1 MAEPT
6 LWPDISTLLE
16 IPAPGAVVE
25 NAPRGSRFRA
35 ITGCIAGHIFFNDT
49 EPNTAHD
56 CGDRRSRRH
65 VPPLLDGL
73 RILVLEDEFLIAM
86 DVEQLCRDQGAADV
100 TIVRDLAEIDLG
112 HGLSSF
118 DAAIV
123 DLMLGGVSTLDFAKR
138 LRGEGVPFV
147 FASGYSDAE
156 EIEGSFPEI
165 RLVAKPYS
173 GDDLIEAVALACGR
187 AKAA

>member
-1 MAEPT
+1 MP
-6 LWPDISTLLE
+6 L
-16 IPAPGAVVE
+16 
-25 NAPRGSRFRA
+25 
-35 ITGCIAGHIFFNDT
+35 
-49 EPNTAHD
+49 
-56 CGDRRSRRH
+56 
-65 VPPLLDGL
+65 LLDGL

-100 TIVRDLAEIDLG
+100 TIVRDLAEIDQRD
-112 HGLSSF
+112 GLSWF

-123 DLMLGGVSTLDFAKR
+123 DLMLGGASTLDFAGR
-138 LRGEGVPFV
+138 LRSAGVPFV

-156 EIEGSFPEI
+156 EIESSFPEV

-173 GDDLIEAVALACGR
+173 GEDLIGAVAVACGR